1 VAQAPASPHPPTPLL
16 LPGGGG
22 PDRRAALGVV
32 TLVVVAL
39 ALVRAAV
46 ATLPADFLPPIR
58 AIRQTSYGQTL
69 TACAELADGNATC
82 WGYSQY
88 GATGRPCNSIVDS
101 VCAPDEVLSL
111 GTGRTVKQ
119 LDLGGGHGCAV
130 LDNSNLKCWGFNGF
144 FQLARD
150 NATETDYTI
159 GDDVDEMGDALPVV
173 KRSGVA
179 LDVVQ
184 VATGIKHT
192 CALLTDETVSCW
204 GGSFYGQV
212 GIGTYNSTLSDVVEP
227 SAPVQLGAG
236 FMPASIVSGFDS
248 TYVVSTSGA
257 VKAWGRNSDG
267 QLGIG
272 DVDNRGDGDNNGN
285 NDMGDN
291 LPAIEFPAGV
301 EAIVSVAP
309 GENHGERGHGWATG
323 QLGGRVFGLPLSSQ
337 APFPPTPQNQHA
349 ACANDSFGA
358 VYCWRAGEPRW
369 CRHS

>member
-1 VAQAPASPHPPTPLL
+1 MSARRFAPS
-16 LPGGGG
+16 GEV
-22 PDRRAALGVV
+22 PDRRAALSVV

-58 AIRQTSYGQTL
+58 AIRQASFGKTKCRECL
-69 TACAELADGNATC
+69 RTACAELADGNATC

-88 GATGRPCNSIVDS
+88 GATGRPCNSVINS

-130 LDNSNLKCWGFNGF
+130 LDNSNLKCWGLNRF

-150 NATETDYTI
+150 NATETDYII

-184 VATGIKHT
+184 VATGYKHT

-309 GENHGERGHGWATG
+309 GEYHGERGHGWATG

>member
-1 VAQAPASPHPPTPLL
+1 MNASQPENLPAPGLASSRFGPWPRPPAPPHLLLL

-22 PDRRAALGVV
+22 PDRRAALSVV

-46 ATLPADFLPPIR
+46 ATLPGDFLPPIR
-58 AIRQTSYGQTL
+58 AIRQSSSGESTQ

-82 WGYSQY
+82 WGYSGY
-88 GATGRPCNSIVDS
+88 GTTGRPCNSVINS

-119 LDLGGGHGCAV
+119 LDLGGAHGCAV
-130 LDNSNLKCWGFNGF
+130 LDNAKLKCWGDNLY

-150 NATETDYTI
+150 NATELRI

-184 VATGIKHT
+184 VATGYKHT
-192 CALLTDETVSCW
+192 CALLADETVSCW
-204 GGSFYGQV
+204 GWNAYGTLGV
-212 GIGTYNSTLSDVVEP
+212 GLAENQPLAVMNP

-236 FMPASIVSGFDS
+236 FVPASIVAGYS
-248 TYVVSTSGA
+248 TYVVSTSGG
-257 VKAWGRNSDG
+257 VKAWGPNDYG

-272 DVDNRGDGDNNGN
+272 DTADRGDGDPNNPSY

-301 EAIVSVAP
+301 EAIVSLSP
-309 GENHGERGHGWATG
+309 GQDHGERGRGWTTG
-323 QLGGRVFGLPLSSQ
+323 PFGGLAFGLL
-337 APFPPTPQNQHA
+337 
-349 ACANDSFGA
+349 
-358 VYCWRAGEPRW
+358 
-369 CRHS
+369 